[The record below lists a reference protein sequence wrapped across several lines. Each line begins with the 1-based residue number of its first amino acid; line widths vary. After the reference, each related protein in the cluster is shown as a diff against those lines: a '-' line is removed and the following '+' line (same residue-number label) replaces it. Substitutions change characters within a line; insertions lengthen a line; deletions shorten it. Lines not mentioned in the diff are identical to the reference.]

1 MKAGK
6 SIEILYK
13 LINELMGPVEAKNVV
28 SDSIFNAISDLQE
41 KEIPVTEK
49 EIEKILNQKVQ
60 DYLEASK
67 HDVA

>member
-13 LINELMGPVEAKNVV
+13 IINELMGPVEAKNFV

-41 KEIPVTEK
+41 KEISVTEK

-60 DYLEASK
+60 DYLHASK
-67 HDVA
+67 HNVA

>member
-1 MKAGK
+1 MEAGK
-6 SIEILYK
+6 SIETLYK
-13 LINELMGPVEAKNVV
+13 IINKVMGPVEAKNFV
-28 SDSIFNAISDLQE
+28 SDAIFNAISDLQE